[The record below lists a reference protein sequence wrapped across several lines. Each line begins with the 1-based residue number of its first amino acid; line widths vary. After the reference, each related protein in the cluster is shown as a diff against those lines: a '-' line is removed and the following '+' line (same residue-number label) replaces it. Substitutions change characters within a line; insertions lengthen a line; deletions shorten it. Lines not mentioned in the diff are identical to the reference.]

1 MRARSYAAFATALA
15 AFMPACH
22 NEMTSETPDETIA
35 AAPEHK
41 PAHEQTA
48 STPRTDGWI
57 KLGQTRFMCPTP
69 SDRENIAVNNDPGKI
84 GVLMV
89 RVAKGPVDLRNI
101 VVTYD
106 DGRTYTPHLRHIMDE
121 GDRSYEMHLPADRGA
136 VTNVR
141 VDYASAPGTRGE
153 AEIEVWAR

>member
-1 MRARSYAAFATALA
+1 MKARSYAALTTALA
-15 AFMPACH
+15 AIVPACQ
-22 NEMTSETPDETIA
+22 NDRSSEVPDETIA
-35 AAPEHK
+35 A
-41 PAHEQTA
+41 PAQGSETEETA
-48 STPRTDGWI
+48 STPRADGWI
-57 KLGQTRFMCPTP
+57 KLGETRFMCPTP
-69 SDRENIAVNNDPGKI
+69 SDRENIAINSDPGDI
-84 GVLMV
+84 DVLMV

-121 GDRSYEMHLPADRGA
+121 GDRSYEMHLPEDRGA
-136 VTNVR
+136 VKSVR

>member
-1 MRARSYAAFATALA
+1 MGARSYAVLATALA
-15 AFMPACH
+15 AVMPACH
-22 NEMTSETPDETIA
+22 DEVASEVPDETMT
-35 AAPEHK
+35 AAPE
-41 PAHEQTA
+41 PGTQMA
-48 STPRTDGWI
+48 SGPRTDGWI

-69 SDRENIAVNNDPGKI
+69 SDQENIAIDTDPGKV

-121 GDRSYEMHLPADRGA
+121 GDRSYEMHLPEDRGA
-136 VTNVR
+136 VKNVR
-141 VDYASAPGTRGE
+141 VDYASVPGSRGE

>member
-1 MRARSYAAFATALA
+1 MRARSYAALATALA
-15 AFMPACH
+15 AILPACH
-22 NEMTSETPDETIA
+22 DEMASEVPDETIA
-35 AAPEHK
+35 AAPEQK
-41 PAHEQTA
+41 PAEETA
-48 STPRTDGWI
+48 TTPQTDGWI

-69 SDRENIAVNNDPGKI
+69 SDRENIAVNRDPGDI
-84 GVLMV
+84 DVLMV

-101 VVTYD
+101 VVTYE

-121 GDRSYEMHLPADRGA
+121 GDRSYEMHLPEDHGP

-141 VDYASAPGTRGE
+141 VDYASAPGSRGE